1 MRHSTALPH
10 EALPEV
16 LMAAAELTDSD
27 RVAANANVD
36 VQFVGISPD
45 GFHATDPS
53 PACGP

>member
-1 MRHSTALPH
+1 
-10 EALPEV
+10 
-16 LMAAAELTDSD
+16 MAAAELTDSD